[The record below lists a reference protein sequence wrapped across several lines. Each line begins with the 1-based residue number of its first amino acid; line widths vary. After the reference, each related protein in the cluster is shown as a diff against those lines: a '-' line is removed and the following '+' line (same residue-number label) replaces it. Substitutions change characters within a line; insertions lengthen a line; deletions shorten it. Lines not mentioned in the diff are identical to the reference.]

1 MVVAWDHART
11 HQDDE
16 VEAVVR
22 AAAGCLVLLYVP
34 TYRPWRNPIELVWRH
49 VRREV
54 TPCALFDTMG
64 VLITAAYACFARY
77 THLPQRVLSIIGAHP
92 TSCMWLYLVVTP
104 VNINGYRSAITA
116 RFSGFT
122 KLEVLVPRYG
132 LVRRPWQDWEQGNN
146 PSWWRSCNNV
156 KHERHSHF
164 VSANLE
170 NALDAMALVRARELF
185 MR

>member
-1 MVVAWDHART
+1 M
-11 HQDDE
+11 
-16 VEAVVR
+16 VR

-92 TSCMWLYLVVTP
+92 TSCMWLYLVYTVRSFLGFVERKERCMTARRWVRP
-104 VNINGYRSAITA
+104 PRLYRSENGGSERHASW
-116 RFSGFT
+116 FELFFD
-122 KLEVLVPRYG
+122 LVFVIAVAELAHTLHDDLTFAG
-132 LVRRPWQDWEQGNN
+132 LVG
-146 PSWWRSCNNV
+146 
-156 KHERHSHF
+156 
-164 VSANLE
+164 
-170 NALDAMALVRARELF
+170 
-185 MR
+185 